1 TSGMM
6 LMAQSADLVSIFLAL
21 ELLSISL
28 YILAGFARDRLGSQ
42 EAAMKYFL
50 LGAFSSAFFL
60 YGVALTY
67 GATGTTQL
75 NGIIAFLANNPLG
88 PRRVLVAGFAL
99 LLVGLGFKVAAVP

>member
-1 TSGMM
+1 AGLAVLVSESYLRREGIVRGEYFSLILLSTSGMM

-75 NGIIAFLANNPLG
+75 NGIIAFL
-88 PRRVLVAGFAL
+88 
-99 LLVGLGFKVAAVP
+99 